1 MKAQTAKI
9 YQWAL
14 QKAESERAPFWMS
27 LLFLFEI
34 ALFLPLDAILVFF
47 CLQNRRKILLYILL
61 ATIFSTISGLC
72 GYLLGHFLWD
82 LIGPYIVP
90 HLISAAS
97 FAKASLHLQH
107 YETRAIFFGALLPF
121 PLKILS
127 LTTGVFHLGLIP
139 FLTYFVTGRLL
150 RFLAIGGSMMLWGD
164 KVKTFI
170 DKHFHSVIVLLGAKA
185 ALVFTFLWLLAQ

>member
-1 MKAQTAKI
+1 
-9 YQWAL
+9 
-14 QKAESERAPFWMS
+14 MS

-47 CLQNRRKILLYILL
+47 CLQNRKKIFLYILL
-61 ATIFSTISGLC
+61 ATVFSTISGLC
-72 GYLLGHFLWD
+72 GYLLGHCLWD

-97 FAKASLHLQH
+97 FTKAAHHLQL

-127 LTTGVFHLGLIP
+127 LTTGVFQLGLVP
-139 FLTYFVTGRLL
+139 FLTYFITGRLL

-164 KVKTFI
+164 KVKTFM
-170 DKHFHSVIVLLGAKA
+170 DKHFHSVIVLIGAKVA
-185 ALVFTFLWLLAQ
+185 IVFTFLWLLTQ